1 MASMKTLA
9 KDTAIYGLSSIIGRF
24 LNYLLTPLYT
34 YKLSAASGG
43 FGVITNVYAYTALLL
58 VILTYGMETAFFRF
72 ANKDGEDPKK
82 VFSTAMWSVLT
93 TSVVFVAL
101 VLGFI
106 GPVSD
111 FMGYPDHPFFIWSMA
126 IVVALDAFQSIMFAY
141 LRYGK
146 RPLRFAFLKLLFIFL
161 NIGLNLLFFVVLPW
175 LYAKSP
181 ELAGK
186 VYDPAVGIGYA
197 FGVNLFCTSSIT
209 FFFWKEIRCMRDGFD
224 FSLLK
229 RMLGYGW
236 PILLLGIAGS
246 LNQSADKIIF
256 PKVYPGADG
265 NAQLGIYAAGFKI
278 AMIMAMITQAFRYA
292 YEPFV
297 FGSSREKES
306 DQKETYSKGMKY
318 FIIFT
323 LLAYLCVVGYMD
335 ILRYIINRDYW
346 DGLKVVP
353 IVMAGELMMGIY
365 FNLSFWYK
373 LIDKTIWGA
382 VFSGIGCLV
391 LIAINVL
398 FIPKFGYM
406 ACAWGGVA
414 GYGISMLL
422 SYLVGQKYYP
432 IDYKLRDIGVYAL
445 LAAVIFAA
453 MTFVNGRLSMIP
465 ALAVNTVLIAGFTAF
480 IVRRDFMDVVDK
492 LRHRP

>member
-34 YKLSAASGG
+34 YKLTAASGG

-72 ANKDGEDPKK
+72 ANKEGEDPKK
-82 VFSTAMWSVLT
+82 VFSTALWSVLT
-93 TSVVFVAL
+93 TSAIFVAL
-101 VLGFI
+101 VIGFI

-126 IVVALDAFQSIMFAY
+126 IVVALDAFQAIMFAY
-141 LRYGK
+141 LRYSK

-161 NIGLNLLFFVVLPW
+161 NIGLNLLFFVALPW

-181 ELAGK
+181 ELVGK
-186 VYDPAVGIGYA
+186 IYDPGTGIGYA
-197 FGVNLFCTSSIT
+197 FGINLFCTSFIT
-209 FFFWKEIRCMRDGFD
+209 LFFYKEIGRMRDGFD

-229 RMLGYGW
+229 RMLNYAW

-265 NAQLGIYAAGFKI
+265 NAQLGIYGAGFKI

-335 ILRYIINRDYW
+335 ILRYIVNKDYW

-382 VFSGIGCLV
+382 VFSGIGCIV

-398 FIPKFGYM
+398 LIPKFGYM

-422 SYLVGQKYYP
+422 SYFVGQKYYP
-432 IDYKLRDIGVYAL
+432 IDYKLKEIGVYAL
-445 LAAVIFAA
+445 IAALL
-453 MTFVNGRLSMIP
+453 FVAISFFNSHLSMVP
-465 ALAVNTVLIAGFTAF
+465 ALLANTVLIAGFMAY
-480 IVRRDFMDVVDK
+480 IIRKEFMDLVKK
-492 LRHRP
+492 LLHRP